1 MKTSFSFPIRCLAG
15 IGTLY
20 AGAGLCAAPLTWFPG
35 PSLNEPISGA
45 ATFVF
50 GGNNIL
56 IGGTSFYFPNSYP
69 QSLAATNLYWNF
81 LPPVYSVNIA
91 PGAVGNGDPFIVY
104 GGSDGTNS
112 TSAVIAYSPSGDT
125 VPTLASMSVARSYL
139 GYAPDRNGDAYAIG
153 GLDDTGQPL
162 SSAERYNS
170 DANSWANIASL
181 PTALFNFPA
190 VFDGSNYIYT
200 FGGFT

>member
-1 MKTSFSFPIRCLAG
+1 MKTSFPFPIRCLAG
-15 IGTLY
+15 IATLY

-69 QSLAATNLYWNF
+69 QNLAATHLYWNF

-104 GGSDGTNS
+104 GGDHRGQFTCAGHAFSPFCHT
-112 TSAVIAYSPSGDT
+112 TSI
-125 VPTLASMSVARSYL
+125 RS
-139 GYAPDRNGDAYAIG
+139 
-153 GLDDTGQPL
+153 
-162 SSAERYNS
+162 
-170 DANSWANIASL
+170 
-181 PTALFNFPA
+181 
-190 VFDGSNYIYT
+190 
-200 FGGFT
+200 